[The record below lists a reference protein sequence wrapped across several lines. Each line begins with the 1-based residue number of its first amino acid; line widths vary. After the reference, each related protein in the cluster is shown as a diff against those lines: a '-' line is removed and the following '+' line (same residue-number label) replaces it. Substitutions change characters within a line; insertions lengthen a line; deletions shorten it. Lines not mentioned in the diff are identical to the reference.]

1 MAGPRDRTAFL
12 MFQILAEVLEVSV
25 SRLMASDP
33 PKVQCM
39 SMCSYGLL
47 EIGTE

>member
-12 MFQILAEVLEVSV
+12 MFQILAEVLQVSV
-25 SRLMASDP
+25 SGIMASDP

-39 SMCSYGLL
+39 SLCSYGLL
-47 EIGTE
+47 EIGID